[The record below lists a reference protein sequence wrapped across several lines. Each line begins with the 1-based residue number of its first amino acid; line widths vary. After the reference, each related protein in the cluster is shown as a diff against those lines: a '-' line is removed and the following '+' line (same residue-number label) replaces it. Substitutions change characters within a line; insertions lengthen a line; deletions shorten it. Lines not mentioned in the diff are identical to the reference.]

1 MSVDVVLIVTI
12 GVLVACGVTLILER
26 SLTRILL
33 GFVLLGNGINL
44 MFLVSSGKPG
54 PAPIIDVVG
63 ERTADPLPQAMALT
77 AIVITMGV
85 TAFGLALAYR
95 TWQIDGNDD
104 VQDDFEDALVMRR
117 AERDL
122 ASDSFDEVDTDLP
135 DEEGADVSPSAQD
148 APPSTQEE
156 ERP

>member
-1 MSVDVVLIVTI
+1 MNVDIVLIVTA
-12 GVLVACGVTLILER
+12 GVLVACGVTLVLER

-33 GFVLLGNGINL
+33 GFVLLSNGINV
-44 MFLVSSGKPG
+44 MFLVSSGPPG
-54 PAPIIDVVG
+54 PAPIIGEVG

-122 ASDSFDEVDTDLP
+122 VSDSFDEADSDLP
-135 DEEGADVSPSAQD
+135 DEDGADSSPS
-148 APPSTQEE
+148 PRKEGEP
-156 ERP
+156 